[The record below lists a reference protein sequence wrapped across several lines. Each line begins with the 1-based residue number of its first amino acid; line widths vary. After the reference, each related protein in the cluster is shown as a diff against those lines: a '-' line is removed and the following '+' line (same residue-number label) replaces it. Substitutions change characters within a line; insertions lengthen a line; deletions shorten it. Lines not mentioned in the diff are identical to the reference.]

1 MYFSEG
7 KNEKCVL
14 ERKILRLQITSLSFC
29 LLGDCDFEQKVEI
42 YFKFGFFS
50 FCLRIGSESFD
61 GYRDLGEFVWEKLIE
76 REGRA
81 NLEDPGRI

>member
-29 LLGDCDFEQKVEI
+29 LFGDFEQKVEI
-42 YFKFGFFS
+42 YLKIGFLS

-76 REGRA
+76 KGGRA
-81 NLEDPGRI
+81 TLEDPVRV